1 MTPIPLLAALII
13 LKLKE
18 IFISNKNMIPI
29 DEDCNAESSIIK
41 TKIIDEM
48 TESDS
53 TQKLV
58 NGDANENI
66 VA

>member
-1 MTPIPLLAALII
+1 
-13 LKLKE
+13 
-18 IFISNKNMIPI
+18 MIPI